1 MAETTKETSQAG
13 RPLAGLLFLLLAGLF
28 VAALVTCN
36 LIANKFVTVD
46 LGYKVFRVSAGVLP
60 YPITFL
66 ITDILSEIYGRK
78 STNAVVLSGFVAS
91 MLVLLILYLGNAFPA
106 LAQSPVSDA
115 QYNQVF
121 QNSWRVIFS
130 SMVAYLVAQFIDV
143 RIFHFWKKRTRGRY
157 LWLRNNFSTV
167 FSQLM
172 DTILVT
178 TVIFAGLESFGYITD
193 LIWDGWLFKVSFA
206 AFDTLLIYPIVF
218 LFRKKFNLQP
228 HQEISL
234 L

>member
-1 MAETTKETSQAG
+1 MAVRPTQTLQAG

-28 VAALVTCN
+28 VAALITCN
-36 LIANKFVTVD
+36 LIANKFVMVD
-46 LGYKVFRVSAGVLP
+46 LGYKVFKVSAGVLP

-91 MLVLLILYLGNAFPA
+91 VLVLFILYLGNAFPA
-106 LAQSPVSDA
+106 LQQSPVSDA
-115 QYNQVF
+115 QYEQVF
-121 QNSWRVIFS
+121 QNSWRVISS
-130 SMVAYLVAQFIDV
+130 SMLAYLVAQFIDV
-143 RIFHFWKKRTRGRY
+143 RIFHFWKKRTKGRY

-178 TVIFAGLESFGYITD
+178 TVIFAGLQSFSYITD

-206 AFDTLLIYPIVF
+206 AFDTLLIYPVVF
-218 LFRKKFNLQP
+218 WFRRKFKLEPN
-228 HQEISL
+228 QEIKL